1 MVVSIKFT
9 KQDLKILGNTSGL
22 TTAELSKLLMGKTN
36 NEYVIVPKA
45 LVQDINGQLIDNIMY
60 INEINTFMYNNWQ
73 KLIKTNQDVTY
84 KWEKALKV
92 LY

>member
-9 KQDLKILGNTSGL
+9 KQDIKTLSNTSGL

-84 KWEKALKV
+84 KWEKALKI